1 LEKQTAT
8 IFGNKRVEGIRFSD
22 GMEIECDLVVMAVGI
37 RSNVGL
43 ARDAGLN
50 VNRGIVVNDQMQTSE
65 IDIYAVGEC
74 SEHRGITY
82 GLVAPLYEQGTA
94 LADHIKDAQLIFA
107 ATNIKLVNEFVC
119 QSAHEFQWVK
129 RHKCKQKLQ
138 FHDTGN
144 Y

>member
-1 LEKQTAT
+1 VISPKILKELQ
-8 IFGNKRVEGIRFSD
+8 N
-22 GMEIECDLVVMAVGI
+22 LP
-37 RSNVGL
+37 
-43 ARDAGLN
+43 
-50 VNRGIVVNDQMQTSE
+50 
-65 IDIYAVGEC
+65 Y
-74 SEHRGITY
+74 
-82 GLVAPLYEQGTA
+82 VAWKCKEFE
-94 LADHIKDAQLIFA
+94 ADDIKDAQLIFA